1 VTTDGHNKASAP
13 ARETKWDPV
22 RRGSNRQVVLVC
34 LTALLTMGAMTWAA
48 VPLYRIFCQVTG
60 FGGTTQRAEVA
71 PGVAG
76 ERVIAV
82 RFDAN
87 TAASLPWSFHPEQ
100 LEMNVKLGEQNLA
113 FYRAASR
120 SSDETMG
127 SAIFN
132 VTPAEAGAYFNK
144 IQCFCFNEQRLKPGE
159 TVDMPVVFFIDPKIE
174 QDPDLRTLTTITLS
188 YTFYPAEEGANL
200 SSAAP
205 ESNSVTR

>member
-1 VTTDGHNKASAP
+1 MVT
-13 ARETKWDPV
+13 PV
-22 RRGSNRQVVLVC
+22 RQQRPVDPRRNRQVAFAAGCV
-34 LTALLTMGAMTWAA
+34 ALGMVGLAYAS
-48 VPLYRIFCQVTG
+48 VPLYRLFCQVTG
-60 FGGTTQRAEVA
+60 FGGTTQRADVA

-76 ERVIAV
+76 ERVITV

-87 TAASLPWSFHPEQ
+87 TAASLPWAFHPEQ
-100 LEMNVKLGEQNLA
+100 LEMSVKLGEQNLA

-120 SSDETMG
+120 SGDETTG

-159 TVDMPVVFFIDPKIE
+159 SIDMPVVFFIDPEIE
-174 QDPDLRTLTTITLS
+174 RDPDLRTLTTITLS
-188 YTFYPAEEGANL
+188 YTFYPAEKGANL

-205 ESNSVTR
+205 EKSTSVTR

>member
-1 VTTDGHNKASAP
+1 MTMPPRQTRP
-13 ARETKWDPV
+13 LDPK
-22 RRGSNRQVVLVC
+22 RNRQVAFAAAFVAV
-34 LTALLTMGAMTWAA
+34 AMVGLAYA
-48 VPLYRIFCQVTG
+48 SVPLYRLFCQVTG

-76 ERVIAV
+76 SRMLTI

-113 FYRAASR
+113 FYRAANR
-120 SSDETMG
+120 SDKEATG
-127 SAIFN
+127 TAIFN
-132 VTPAEAGAYFNK
+132 VTPAEAGAYFTK
-144 IQCFCFNEQRLKPGE
+144 IQCFCFNEQRLKAGE
-159 TVDMPVVFFIDPKIE
+159 TVDMPVVFFVDPKIE

-200 SSAAP
+200 TSAEP
-205 ESNSVTR
+205 ETDTVTR

>member
-1 VTTDGHNKASAP
+1 MTAPLRQSRPVDPKRNRRVALAAGCVALGMVGLAYAS
-13 ARETKWDPV
+13 
-22 RRGSNRQVVLVC
+22 
-34 LTALLTMGAMTWAA
+34 
-48 VPLYRIFCQVTG
+48 VPLYRLFCQVTG
-60 FGGTTQRAEVA
+60 FGGTTQRADVA
-71 PGVAG
+71 PGVSG
-76 ERVIAV
+76 DRVITV

-120 SSDETMG
+120 SRDETKG

-144 IQCFCFNEQRLKPGE
+144 IQCFCFSEQQLKPGE
-159 TVDMPVVFFIDPKIE
+159 AIDMPVVFFVDPKIT
-174 QDPDLRTLTTITLS
+174 QDPDLQTLTTITLS
-188 YTFYPAEEGANL
+188 YTFYPAEEGTSI